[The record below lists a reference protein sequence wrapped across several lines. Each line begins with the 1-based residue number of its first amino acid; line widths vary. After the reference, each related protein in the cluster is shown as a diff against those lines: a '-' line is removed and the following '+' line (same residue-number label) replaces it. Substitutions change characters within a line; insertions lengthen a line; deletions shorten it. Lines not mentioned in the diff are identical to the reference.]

1 VEQGTVVAFDRN
13 NGDMLAAGFVRNK
26 LPHEPSRNI
35 GSICL
40 FARYDAAGLLR
51 WSRTFG
57 TRASA
62 NTISVAPDGRIL
74 LTGHFE
80 DTLDLGLG
88 PLVSAG
94 GYDVFASVLTPD
106 GRALWSQRFG
116 DQWQQFL
123 IGGVYGNHGS
133 IVLAGSFHGTIDFG
147 AGALVAA
154 GYDGTKQGA
163 EDVFLAILDQA

>member
-1 VEQGTVVAFDRN
+1 VAFDRN

-26 LPHEPSRNI
+26 LPHEHSRNI
-35 GSICL
+35 GSICV
-40 FARYDAAGLLR
+40 FSRYDAAGVLR

-62 NTISVAPDGRIL
+62 NTISVASDGRIL

-94 GYDVFASVLTPD
+94 GYDVFAALFTPD
-106 GRALWSQRFG
+106 GRALWSRRFG
-116 DQWQQFL
+116 DKWQQFL
-123 IGGVYGNHGS
+123 IGGGHGRQGS

-147 AGALVAA
+147 SGALVAA
-154 GYDGTKQGA
+154 GYDETKQGT
-163 EDVFLAILDQA
+163 EDVLLAILDQA